1 MLLLNSRA
9 NSIGHTKVE
18 TLVLFY
24 RHYHGVP
31 SSRLALSIAN
41 FAIGATNFSLAK
53 LFKNLSPIWRN
64 TNYGLNRRHQRH
76 SMSDTRAVVFHNSY
90 APGTETLRVTTLSP
104 AAIFVKAPT

>member
-1 MLLLNSRA
+1 M
-9 NSIGHTKVE
+9 
-18 TLVLFY
+18 
-24 RHYHGVP
+24 
-31 SSRLALSIAN
+31 SRLALSIAN